1 MKQLLT
7 TRNLKLDTQKC
18 LLKCYVWST
27 FLYACETWTLNAAI
41 WEKINAFEMWMY
53 RKLLKIPYT
62 DHVSNKEVLHRV
74 NEKEGELQRKIMRK
88 KTEYFGHIIRA
99 NGLQRALLDGRT
111 DKKRSRGRPRRMWTT
126 DIREWTGLT
135 YYQRIRKA
143 SDRCCWRSMTT
154 SLLEVDATTR

>member
-7 TRNLKLDTQKC
+7 TRNLKLVTWKC

-27 FLYACETWTLNAAI
+27 FLYACETWTLNADI

-88 KTEYFGHIIRA
+88 KTEYFGHIVRA

-135 YYQRIRKA
+135 YHQCIRKA
-143 SDRCCWRSMTT
+143 SDRCCWRSMTM